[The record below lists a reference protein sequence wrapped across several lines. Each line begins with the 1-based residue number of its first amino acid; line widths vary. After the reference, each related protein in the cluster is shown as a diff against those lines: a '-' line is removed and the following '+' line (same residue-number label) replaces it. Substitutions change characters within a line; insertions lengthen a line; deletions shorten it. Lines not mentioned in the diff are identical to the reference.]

1 MSEHKQQQWKC
12 GADLVV
18 RNLEAHGTKHV
29 FGIPGAK
36 VDRVFDS
43 LEDSPIKTIV
53 VRHEASAGF
62 MAGAVGRMTG
72 KAGVALA
79 TSGPGISNVVTAAA
93 TATSEGDPMVAIG
106 GAVKRDDLLKQV
118 HQTMDTTELFRPITK
133 SSVEVTAPD
142 TLSEVMSNAFRV
154 AETGRPGATFVSL
167 PMDIVNLPATGD
179 VLTSTFTPK
188 QGAADSD
195 AIKEAAASIRSAKR
209 PVILLGMMASRLE
222 NVDAIRAL
230 VTDCN
235 IPVVTTFQAAGALSA
250 DQSHLFAGAI
260 GLFSNQPADE
270 LIQKA
275 DAVITI
281 GYSPVEYDPPLW
293 NKILR
298 PIIHIDV
305 VIPDMERNY
314 RPTVELIGDISATVT
329 RLKSELQPLD
339 LSTELHQILGRVQ
352 RDRAFIAEKAPTL
365 GGSAVHPFR
374 IVKALENLAGSDVN
388 LCVDM
393 GSFHIWLARYFNCFR
408 ARQLMITNGQQTM
421 GVSLPWGIAACLTN
435 PGQKVISVSGD
446 GSFMQCSMELE
457 TAVRLNCN
465 LMHVLWVDET
475 YNMVAFQEYKKY
487 QRVSGVNFN
496 PIDFKAY
503 AEACG
508 AKGFA
513 VNSPDALETTLKAA
527 MDYEGTSLVAIPVN
541 YSHNSK
547 LMDAVGVEALICD

>member
-18 RNLEAHGTKHV
+18 RNLEAHGTTHV

-43 LEDSPIKTIV
+43 LEDSSIETVV

-62 MAGAVGRMTG
+62 MAGAIGRMTG

-118 HQTMDTTELFRPITK
+118 HQTMDTTNLFRPITK

-142 TLSEVMSNAFRV
+142 TISEVMSNAFRV

-167 PMDIVNLPATGD
+167 PMDIVNMPATGD
-179 VLTSTFTPK
+179 VLTSTRTPK
-188 QGAADSD
+188 QGAADED
-195 AIKEAAASIRSAKR
+195 AIKEAAAEIRKAKR
-209 PVILLGMMASRLE
+209 PVILLGMMASRPE

-230 VTDCN
+230 VSDCN
-235 IPVVTTFQAAGALSA
+235 IPVVGTFQAAGALGA
-250 DQSHLFAGAI
+250 EQQALFAGRI
-260 GLFSNQPADE
+260 GLFNNQPADE

-281 GYSPVEYDPPLW
+281 GYNPVEYDPPLW
-293 NKILR
+293 NKVLR

-314 RPTVELIGDISATVT
+314 RPTVELIGDINATVN
-329 RLKSELQPLD
+329 RLKSELQPID
-339 LSTELHQILGRVQ
+339 LSTELSQILDRVQ
-352 RDRAFIAEKAPTL
+352 SNRKFIAEKAPAL
-365 GGSAVHPFR
+365 NGAPVHPFR
-374 IVKALENLAGSDVN
+374 IVKALEKFAGSDVN
-388 LCVDM
+388 VCVDM
-393 GSFHIWLARYFNCFR
+393 GSFHIWLVRYFNCFR

-421 GVSLPWGIAACLTN
+421 GVSLPWGIAACLAN
-435 PGQKVISVSGD
+435 PGQKVLSVSGD

-465 LMHVLWVDET
+465 LTHVLWVDQN

-487 QRVSGVNFN
+487 QRVSGTKFG

-503 AEACG
+503 AESCG

-513 VNSPDALETTLKAA
+513 VNSAEELESTLKAA
-527 MDYEGTSLVAIPVN
+527 MDYEGTSLVAIPVD

-547 LMDAVGVEALICD
+547 LMEAVGVEGLV

>member
-18 RNLEAHGTKHV
+18 RNLEAHGTTHV

-43 LEDSPIKTIV
+43 LEDSHIETVV

-62 MAGAVGRMTG
+62 MAGAIGRMTG

-118 HQTMDTTELFRPITK
+118 HQTMDTTNLFRPITK

-167 PMDIVNLPATGD
+167 PMDIVNMPATGD
-179 VLTSTFTPK
+179 VLTSARSPK
-188 QGAADSD
+188 QGAADED
-195 AIKEAAASIRSAKR
+195 AIKEAAAEIRNAKR
-209 PVILLGMMASRLE
+209 PVILLGMMASRPE

-230 VTDCN
+230 VADCN
-235 IPVVTTFQAAGALSA
+235 IPVVSTFQAAGALNA
-250 DQSHLFAGAI
+250 DQQHLFAGRI

-270 LIQKA
+270 LVQKA

-281 GYSPVEYDPPLW
+281 GYNPVEYDPPLW
-293 NKILR
+293 NKTLR

-314 RPTVELIGDISATVT
+314 RPTVELIGDINATVK
-329 RLKSELQPLD
+329 RLKSELQPID
-339 LSTELHQILGRVQ
+339 LSTELSQIL
-352 RDRAFIAEKAPTL
+352 DRAQSNRKFIAEKAPTL
-365 GGSAVHPFR
+365 GGNAVHPFR
-374 IVKALENLAGSDVN
+374 IVKAMEKLAGTDVN
-388 LCVDM
+388 VCVDM

-421 GVSLPWGIAACLTN
+421 GVSLPWGIAACLAN
-435 PGQKVISVSGD
+435 PGQKVMSVSGD

-465 LMHVLWVDET
+465 LTHVLWVDQN

-487 QRVSGVNFN
+487 QRVSGTKFG

-503 AEACG
+503 ADSCG

-513 VNSPDALETTLKAA
+513 VNSPDELEATLKAA
-527 MDYEGTSLVAIPVN
+527 MDYEGTSLVAIPVD

-547 LMDAVGVEALICD
+547 LMDAVGVEGLI